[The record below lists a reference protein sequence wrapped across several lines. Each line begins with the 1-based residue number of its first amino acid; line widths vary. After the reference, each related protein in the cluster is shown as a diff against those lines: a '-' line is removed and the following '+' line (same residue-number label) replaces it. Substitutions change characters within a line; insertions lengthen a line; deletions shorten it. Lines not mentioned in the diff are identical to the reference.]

1 MRRSHLNVT
10 SNPNFCVAVG
20 RKNSLKRI
28 IALLILFLGPA
39 PLAFAVVGDAW
50 DYVKQSQIGVDYSNS
65 IDRVILS
72 YEMDEGDYV
81 PSSCVRLNDGLSK
94 RCSVTMLGGASNG
107 WGVFLQAP
115 FKKQGLFYLDWDVSF
130 GARFLS
136 GELQGRDRNLQSLPL
151 TDASFSLL
159 AAIVKPYVQFG
170 ITPEGYPDLLIS
182 LGPALQ
188 AAIGTV
194 SVNGQ
199 SEVVAV
205 GTSSVSGPLSLIQGF
220 FAIEAVIYR
229 FGDGAFSL
237 MASSDTTG
245 HGQGTQ
251 IYPNTVDGMADF
263 KGNFRR
269 DVGGLAFGFGLKLV
283 TPWP

>member
-107 WGVFLQAP
+107 WGVFFASP
-115 FKKQGLFYLDWDVSF
+115 F
-130 GARFLS
+130 
-136 GELQGRDRNLQSLPL
+136 
-151 TDASFSLL
+151 
-159 AAIVKPYVQFG
+159 
-170 ITPEGYPDLLIS
+170 
-182 LGPALQ
+182 
-188 AAIGTV
+188 
-194 SVNGQ
+194 
-199 SEVVAV
+199 
-205 GTSSVSGPLSLIQGF
+205 
-220 FAIEAVIYR
+220 
-229 FGDGAFSL
+229 
-237 MASSDTTG
+237 
-245 HGQGTQ
+245 
-251 IYPNTVDGMADF
+251 
-263 KGNFRR
+263 
-269 DVGGLAFGFGLKLV
+269 
-283 TPWP
+283 